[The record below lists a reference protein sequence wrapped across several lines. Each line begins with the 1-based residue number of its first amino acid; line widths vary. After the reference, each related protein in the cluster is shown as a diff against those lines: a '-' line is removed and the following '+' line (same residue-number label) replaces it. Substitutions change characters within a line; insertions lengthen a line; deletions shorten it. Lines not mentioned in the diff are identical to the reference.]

1 MRQFLVFILL
11 PLCAI
16 TACQQAAEKQPAT
29 EPALLAKFKLM
40 DLPDT
45 LYLEV
50 PTTGAEASPSGD
62 SIPNGLFFTS
72 LDTTWLRDIEHVADT
87 FEAVVYGLGR
97 YPLAE
102 GYDACLVDVHQS
114 WFRHQSLLVFD
125 KQRQAFTDRVT
136 VAEWYGGEGGQV
148 LTGSWLFDYDG
159 DGKKDLIRREIE
171 HSLLVRGDEEPRD
184 STVERA
190 SLLLWKE
197 GRFVAAPVTD
207 SAALVKRFPIKSA
220 W

>member
-1 MRQFLVFILL
+1 MRQLLVFILI

-16 TACQQAAEKQPAT
+16 TACQQATEKQQT
-29 EPALLAKFKLM
+29 KEPALLAKFKPM

-45 LYLEV
+45 LHFEL
-50 PTTGAEASPSGD
+50 PNTDTGAPPLGD
-62 SIPNGLFFTS
+62 SIPNGLFFTA
-72 LDTTWLRDIEHVADT
+72 LDTTWLRDIEHVADST
-87 FEAVVYGLGR
+87 MAVIYGLGR

-114 WFRHQSLLVFD
+114 WFRHQSLLVYD

-148 LTGSWLFDYDG
+148 LTGSWLFDFDG
-159 DGKKDLIRREIE
+159 DGKKDLVRREIE
-171 HSLLVRGDEEPRD
+171 HSLLIQGDEEPRD